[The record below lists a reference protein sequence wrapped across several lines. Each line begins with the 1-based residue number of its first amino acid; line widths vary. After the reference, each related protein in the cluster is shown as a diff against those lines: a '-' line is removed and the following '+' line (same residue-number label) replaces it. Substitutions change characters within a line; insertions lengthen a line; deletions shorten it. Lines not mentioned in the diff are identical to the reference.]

1 MIGARVF
8 VAGSHTDVGKTFVAC
23 ALIRAAR
30 AAGLSV
36 EALKPIA
43 SGFDPAN
50 WADSDPGRLLDALD
64 RPRNDDELD
73 RMTPWRFAAPLAP
86 PMAARLE
93 GRALPLQ
100 PIVELCAARLAASR
114 ADLFVL
120 EGVGGLMSPLADG
133 ATGLDLMTALDLPV
147 LLVGGAYLGAISHT
161 LTALEVLRARG
172 QTVAAVVV
180 SQDAHPDAPDFAQTA
195 ALIEAH
201 AGDTLVLGAP
211 RSGPADWA
219 SQVLAH
225 LTDPR
230 SLSAPGEPHD
240 ACDRANA

>member
-1 MIGARVF
+1 MTAAQVF
-8 VAGSHTDVGKTFVAC
+8 VAGGHTDVGKTFVAC

-43 SGFDPAN
+43 SGFDPAD
-50 WADSDPGRLLDALD
+50 WADSDPGRLLDALG
-64 RPRNDDELD
+64 RPRSDDELH
-73 RMTPWRFAAPLAP
+73 RMTPWRFGAPLAP

-93 GRALPLQ
+93 GRALPLA
-100 PIVELCAARLAASR
+100 PVVELCAARLAASR

-133 ATGLDLMTALDLPV
+133 ATGLDLMAALGLPV
-147 LLVGGAYLGAISHT
+147 LLVGGGYLGAISHT

-180 SQDAHPDAPDFAQTA
+180 SQDAQADAPDFAESA
-195 ALIEAH
+195 ALVAAH
-201 AGDTLVLGAP
+201 AGATPVLRAPRAGPDDWAATALALVLDLRP
-211 RSGPADWA
+211 
-219 SQVLAH
+219 V
-225 LTDPR
+225 
-230 SLSAPGEPHD
+230 SALL
-240 ACDRANA
+240 

>member
-23 ALIRAAR
+23 ALIREAR

-36 EALKPIA
+36 EALKPVA
-43 SGFDPAN
+43 SGFESAD
-50 WADSDPGRLLDALD
+50 WTDSDPGRLLEALD
-64 RPRNDDELD
+64 RPRNDDELH

-100 PIVELCAARLAASR
+100 PIVELCAARLAASQ

-133 ATGLDLMTALDLPV
+133 ATGLDLMAALDLPV
-147 LLVGGAYLGAISHT
+147 LLVGGGYLGAISHT

-172 QTVAAVVV
+172 QTVVAVVV
-180 SQDAHPDAPDFAQTA
+180 SQDAQPDAPDFAETV
-195 ALIEAH
+195 ALVEAH
-201 AGDTLVLGAP
+201 AGGTRVLGAP
-211 RSGPADWA
+211 RSASGDWA
-219 SQVLAH
+219 MRALA
-225 LTDPR
+225 R
-230 SLSAPGEPHD
+230 LSA
-240 ACDRANA
+240 